1 MYDYSS
7 KMKLQIKTL
16 MKRFSLIVLF
26 TISLGIVSA
35 QASQDSKNMLR
46 TGLNGAFFGSGDVL
60 GISIST
66 EYVYQI
72 NDFLGFTPRIMI
84 ANANNMFNVDNVF
97 YEYHQITSLGASLS
111 LRITPFP
118 DLFHRLKFDLGGLYQ
133 RFIKSWGQ
141 LGSIDMYGTYDS
153 NTTYYSSDNLYGL
166 LGSVNLNLIETTR
179 IESGLRFELLTSF
192 YKGSLECDG
201 VQSGLY
207 LGIKL

>member
-1 MYDYSS
+1 
-7 KMKLQIKTL
+7 MKK
-16 MKRFSLIVLF
+16 FSLIVIF
-26 TISLGIVSA
+26 TISFGIVSA
-35 QASQDSKNMLR
+35 QMSQDSRDMIR
-46 TGLNGAFFGSGDVL
+46 IGLNGAFFGSGDVL
-60 GISIST
+60 GISTSI
-66 EYVYQI
+66 EYVHQI
-72 NDFLGFTPRIMI
+72 NDFLDITPRFMI
-84 ANANNMFNVDNVF
+84 ANANNMYNMNTF

-118 DLFHRLKFDLGGLYQ
+118 DLFHRLKFDIGGLYQ

-141 LGSIDMYGTYDS
+141 LGSIDMYGTYYS
-153 NTTYYSSDNLYGL
+153 NATYYSSDNLYGL